1 MKTLTSP
8 RLILVLAMVLIGGIA
23 ATPPPQSQNCEYF
36 NDTGHY
42 VCDDFLTFYQTR
54 GEAAIFGYPIT
65 EAFAD
70 PDRGGIRVQYFQNAR
85 MELHPQNPA
94 PYRVLLGLL
103 VDELGYSF
111 PRARTEQIP
120 RSNSPLHH
128 YFPETGHVVS
138 YSFLDFFREKGGLD
152 IFGYPRSEFM
162 FEDGHIVQYFQRA
175 RMEWRPEITSGPQM
189 QLTPLGER
197 YVERFGVPDEYADPL
212 PPPSQVDSPT
222 PDPEPDV
229 TKLNISASVRYIIT
243 GREGG
248 QTVFVYVTDQ
258 RQQPVQGAFVKMTVH
273 YPSGDQPYSFDEATN
288 ESGFAGQYFDIQP
301 AAPGQK
307 VVIGVT
313 VTYGELTG
321 TTQTFFLPWW

>member
-1 MKTLTSP
+1 
-8 RLILVLAMVLIGGIA
+8 MVLIGGIA
-23 ATPPPQSQNCEYF
+23 AVPPQQPSTCEYF
-36 NDTGHY
+36 TETRHY
-42 VCDDFLTFYQTR
+42 VCDDFLTFYKTR
-54 GEAAIFGYPIT
+54 GDAAIFGYPIT
-65 EAFAD
+65 EAFLD
-70 PDRGGIRVQYFQNAR
+70 PDRGIQVQYFQNVR

-103 VDELGYSF
+103 IDELGYNF
-111 PRARTEQIP
+111 PRARAEQIP

-138 YSFLDFFREKGGLD
+138 YSFLDYFREKGGLD

-189 QLTPLGER
+189 QLAPLGEW
-197 YVERFGVPDEYADPL
+197 YTERFGIPGNYADPL
-212 PPPSQVDSPT
+212 PPPDTYDSPT
-222 PDPEPDV
+222 PVPELVV
-229 TKLNISASVRYIIT
+229 TKLNISASVRYVIT

-258 RQQPVQGAFVKMTVH
+258 WQQPVSGASVQMTVH
-273 YPSGDQPYSFDEATN
+273 YPAGDQPYRFNELTN
-288 ESGFAGQYFDIQP
+288 DSGFSAQYFDIQP

-307 VVIGVT
+307 VVISVIVT
-313 VTYGELTG
+313 HGELTG